1 VVTRFNGT
9 HLQVFY
15 ISFLV
20 LFASCGRKGPSTGD
34 VFSDN
39 PLLAQYEGRKLYFQD
54 IAGDLP
60 AGMSGKDSAQF
71 YNSYVDRW
79 LKDKVLLAD
88 AASRLADKKEIES
101 LVEQYRDELMLM
113 RYEDQL
119 LKEKLDTVV
128 SREELERYYQS
139 NKSNYKLE
147 STIFR
152 FVMVKATKPVAD
164 SRKLDQM
171 WSSGNTAGGLQG
183 LRRYCDNNA
192 EVCFLNPGRWYK
204 WEEVSRH
211 IPSRLLSERN
221 ISGGMKRD
229 FADFNY
235 SYKIHFLE
243 VVHPYEDPPLSF
255 VADQAKR
262 AILHERK
269 RKLLE
274 LHKTERYETE
284 LRNKR
289 ITIYSR

>member
-1 VVTRFNGT
+1 MVLRFNGIP
-9 HLQVFY
+9 LSVFY
-15 ISFLV
+15 VSCLA
-20 LFASCGRKGPSTGD
+20 LFAACGRKESPAGD
-34 VFSDN
+34 AFSDN
-39 PLLAQYEGRKLYFQD
+39 PLLAQYEGRKLHYQE
-54 IAGDLP
+54 IANDLP
-60 AGMSGKDSAQF
+60 AGLQGKDSAQF
-71 YNSYVDRW
+71 FNSYVDRW
-79 LKDKVLLAD
+79 LKDQVLLAD
-88 AASRLADKKEIES
+88 AVSRLAEKREIEV
-101 LVEQYRDELMLM
+101 LVDQYRDELMLM

-119 LKEKLDTVV
+119 LKEKLDTAI
-128 SREELERYYQS
+128 SREELEKYYQS

-164 SRKLDQM
+164 SRKLDQL
-171 WSSGNTAGGLQG
+171 WASGYKTADLQG

-192 EVCFLNPGRWYK
+192 EICFLNPGRWYK
-204 WEEVSRH
+204 WEEIGRY
-211 IPSRLLSERN
+211 IPSRFLSERN

-243 VVHPYEDPPLSF
+243 VVHPHEDPPLSF

-274 LHKTERYETE
+274 QHKTERYENE